1 MENER
6 IEAIVRQVIEKM
18 TAGAQPGG
26 RANDAFDRLR
36 DKAVDGVICSENS
49 KAEDKT
55 VGKEACGRAMENA
68 DRGASGRERE
78 NPRPDS
84 SFGRVG
90 TMSLPGKPVSAS
102 GGKTQVTMPLA
113 LAVKLIE
120 KMEAKA
126 AEWDMRVVTAVS
138 DASGRP
144 VAIHC
149 MDGAY
154 IGSFDV
160 ALNKTYTSIA
170 FQMSTAELGS
180 LSGPGGSLYG
190 IQFTNNGKIVIFGG
204 GEVLKKDGVILGA
217 LGVSGGTAEQDTALA
232 AYGKSVF
239 TELEPE

>member
-18 TAGAQPGG
+18 TGGRQQESAVHEAIYSAGAK
-26 RANDAFDRLR
+26 AAADTACAFGT
-36 DKAVDGVICSENS
+36 AI
-49 KAEDKT
+49 KT
-55 VGKEACGRAMENA
+55 A
-68 DRGASGRERE
+68 DRGASGGERE
-78 NPRPDS
+78 NARPDS
-84 SFGRVG
+84 SFGKGG
-90 TMSLPGKPVSAS
+90 TMPLSGKLVSAS
-102 GGKTQVTMPLA
+102 GGNTQVTMPLA

-120 KMEAKA
+120 KIEAKA
-126 AEWDMRVVTAVS
+126 VEWDMRVVTAVS

-170 FQMSTAELGS
+170 FQMSTAELGR
-180 LSGPGGSLYG
+180 LSGPGESLYG

-204 GEVLKKDGVILGA
+204 GELLLRDGIIVGA
-217 LGVSGGTAEQDTALA
+217 LGVSGGSAEQDTALA
-232 AYGKSVF
+232 AYGKKVF
-239 TELEPE
+239 TEPE